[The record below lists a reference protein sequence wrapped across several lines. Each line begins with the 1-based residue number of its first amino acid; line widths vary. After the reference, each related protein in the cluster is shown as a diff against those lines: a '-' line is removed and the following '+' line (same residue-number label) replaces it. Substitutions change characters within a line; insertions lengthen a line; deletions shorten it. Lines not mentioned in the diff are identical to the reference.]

1 MRRFQNNNFIRYQP
15 QPQFKNQFIQNSQ
28 YMPNSQFMP
37 NSQYMQTSQFMPNSQ
52 FLQPN
57 APCPIDRGYND
68 DCISVHSQSTCPQS
82 ISQDNMATL
91 KNELFDM
98 FKELVETSQ
107 KNFTNLI
114 ESVKNTNEET
124 SKILHD
130 EVEEIGNTEIAI
142 QENEPITEFDEIK
155 NKVLMMREEHWNNS
169 EEIKNELQK
178 IIEAVNKLKNIKK
191 NKKKYYNNKVSNPV
205 TLKRPEP
212 KSYDH
217 PPCECFFNRER
228 MMTRRQIMKGI
239 ANGKLVCI
247 CKNN

>member
-1 MRRFQNNNFIRYQP
+1 M
-15 QPQFKNQFIQNSQ
+15 
-28 YMPNSQFMP
+28 
-37 NSQYMQTSQFMPNSQ
+37 T
-52 FLQPN
+52 
-57 APCPIDRGYND
+57 
-68 DCISVHSQSTCPQS
+68 
-82 ISQDNMATL
+82 TL

-114 ESVKNTNEET
+114 ESVKNTNQET
-124 SKILHD
+124 SKILHN
-130 EVEEIGNTEIAI
+130 EIEEIGKTEIPT
-142 QENEPITEFDEIK
+142 QENDSVTEFDEIK
-155 NKVLMMREEHWNNS
+155 NKVLMIQEEHWSNS

-178 IIEAVNKLKNIKK
+178 IIEAVNKLKNIQNIQK
-191 NKKKYYNNKVSNPV
+191 NKKKYYNKVRNPMI
-205 TLKRPEP
+205 LKRPEP

-228 MMTRRQIMKGI
+228 MMTRGQIMKGI